1 LVTKGKE
8 KKKRKNLKRLMP
20 NKRDAQRMLYLKS
33 TLISPNF

>member
-1 LVTKGKE
+1 
-8 KKKRKNLKRLMP
+8 MP